1 MVIIFAVQPVDSVR
15 SFGPGVHYCARGT
28 KLSPG
33 RIWFM
38 CFLLFEEK

>member
-28 KLSPG
+28 KLARSDLVHVFSP
-33 RIWFM
+33 F
-38 CFLLFEEK
+38 